1 MTGFDPM
8 ARHAGIDWHAY
19 FARLADDA
27 QRLAAPAET
36 VLLGFSGETSDFIRF
51 NGGRIRQ
58 TGRVTQGRL
67 SVRLIDGA
75 RQAHSALTVCGD
87 PAADLRELA
96 DALAVLR
103 DGLRDAQDDP
113 HLLFDTSSWVQ
124 ETRRTGRLPNADGL
138 ARIVAECARARHSC

>member
-87 PAADLRELA
+87 PAADRRAPAPDGRRRA
-96 DALAVLR
+96 DA
-103 DGLRDAQDDP
+103 
-113 HLLFDTSSWVQ
+113 
-124 ETRRTGRLPNADGL
+124 
-138 ARIVAECARARHSC
+138 ARHVAATLSRPARRIGWLRQ